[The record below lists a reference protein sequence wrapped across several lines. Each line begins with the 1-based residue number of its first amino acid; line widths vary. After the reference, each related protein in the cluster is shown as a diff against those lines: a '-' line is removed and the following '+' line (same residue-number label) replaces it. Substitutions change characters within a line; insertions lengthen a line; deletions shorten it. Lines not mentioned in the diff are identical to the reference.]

1 MHGHNKMSYTKK
13 DIQEKF
19 NVSQATVENW
29 IKTGTL
35 PPPSNGKYSD
45 KIFYSIVKKIESEKL
60 KSRANRTHSKSSGT
74 VYLGIKKKER
84 KELLEKLV
92 ASFKE
97 SGISIDDAVSF
108 LSVQILSCN
117 GLCRKKTTDEN
128 PFKDFFIKNEDDDI
142 LGAFY
147 QSVQSIG
154 KKSKSGSF
162 YTPPEILKNISIP
175 EDATVLD
182 PCCGSGGI
190 LINSLSKK
198 HDPEK
203 IFAYDTD
210 ETALVICRTN
220 LILFFNDKKIS
231 PHVEKHDLIFS
242 YENENHSETESR
254 KYDIII
260 TNPPWGGKLSGEQKE
275 SILKLYPD
283 LKTTETFSAALFSSI
298 KKLDGQGFLYFFL
311 PESILNVGTHRNIRK
326 FLINCRRSIEIVP
339 LGKAFEGVQ
348 SECILLKLSE
358 KKNGKTQL
366 RIKNGGIT
374 KIDAATVQPP
384 DYIIPYGASKT
395 DARILKKIY
404 STPHVKL
411 SGKTKFALGI
421 VTGNNKK
428 YIRLE
433 AQKNDEPVFRGKD
446 ILPYKTKEPE
456 TFISFF
462 PEKFQQTAPEDLY
475 RSKKIIYRFISK
487 KLVCAID
494 EGHLILNS
502 ANMIIPD
509 GYPMEILVLL
519 FNSPVYSFIYQKKFK
534 SKKVLKKHIQDFP
547 LPVLDK
553 KLTETFLGSY
563 KKIMDGKISQE
574 EADKAVCMY
583 FGLSGEEYNYIKSA
597 VQ

>member
-60 KSRANRTHSKSSGT
+60 KSRANRTYSKSSGT

-97 SGISIDDAVSF
+97 SGISIDDAVRF

-175 EDATVLD
+175 EDAKVLD

-220 LILFFNDKKIS
+220 LILFFNDEKIS
-231 PHVEKHDLIFS
+231 PHIEKHDLIFS

-298 KKLDGQGFLYFFL
+298 KKLDDQGFLYFFL

-358 KKNGKTQL
+358 KKSGKIQV
-366 RIKNGGIT
+366 RIKNGGST

-433 AQKNDEPVFRGKD
+433 AQKKDEPVFRGKD

-462 PEKFQQTAPEDLY
+462 LEKFQQTAPEDLY

-547 LPVLDK
+547 LPVLDE
-553 KLTETFLGSY
+553 KLTEVFLDSY
-563 KKIMDGKISQE
+563 RKIIDGKITQE
-574 EADKAVCMY
+574 DADKAVCMY
-583 FGLSGEEYNYIKSA
+583 FGLSDKEYAYIKKA